1 MILDDRRARFGSLR
15 AEDVAA
21 LDHAAITGGVSVLQL
36 MEIAGFQVA
45 RCAWELLGI
54 QPGRVAVVA
63 GRGNNGG
70 DALVASRLLVTWGC
84 TVEAVLLW
92 RPDDGEG
99 LAHAQAHSA
108 EVSGVSL
115 RASLDP
121 VVIAETC
128 STADVVLDGILG
140 TGLRSAP
147 REPLAGAIRAVNAAG
162 ARVLAVD
169 IPSGMD
175 AGSGEVF
182 EPCIHATATCT
193 LAAVKAGLWEA
204 HAAETAGDLWAADI
218 GMPRY
223 AWEACGL
230 TMPSALR
237 GAALLPVPT
246 ATGLRH
252 SPPA

>member
-1 MILDDRRARFGSLR
+1 MRDDDRQARFGALR

-21 LDHAAITGGVSVLQL
+21 LDHAAVGGGVSVLQL

-70 DALVASRLLVTWGC
+70 DALVAARLLVTWGC
-84 TVEAVLLW
+84 TVDAVLLW
-92 RPDDGEG
+92 EANRNDG
-99 LAHAQAHSA
+99 LAQEHSRSA
-108 EVSGVSL
+108 EMSGVSL

-121 VVIAETC
+121 VLVAETC
-128 STADVVLDGILG
+128 STADVVLDGIVG

-147 REPLAGAIRAVNAAG
+147 REPLAGVIRAINAAG

-175 AGSGEVF
+175 AGSGEALD
-182 EPCIHATATCT
+182 PCVHATATCT
-193 LAAVKAGLWEA
+193 LAAVKDGLWEP
-204 HAAETAGDLWAADI
+204 HAAEIAGDLWAADI

-237 GAALLPVPT
+237 GGALLPVPT
-246 ATGLRH
+246 ATGLPR
-252 SPPA
+252 AGRV